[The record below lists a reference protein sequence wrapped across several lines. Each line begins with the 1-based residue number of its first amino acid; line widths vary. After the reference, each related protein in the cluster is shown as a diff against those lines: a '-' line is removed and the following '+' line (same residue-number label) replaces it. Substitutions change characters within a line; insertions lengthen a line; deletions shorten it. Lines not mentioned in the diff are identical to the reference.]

1 MRREGTRVITLHTRM
16 RCLTP
21 EQDAALSAYAG
32 HFNRVAHHLAADMAH
47 EKRTGASFKVAYQR
61 RFGITARQFNAVRM
75 QVEGLADNRVENLK
89 NLENTL
95 SDKIASTQN
104 LLPKIEKQMAKAV
117 TEKQCASSIEKLK
130 NRLHQKK
137 RKLAHLLE
145 RQSQVIRELRRPYAS
160 GLCFG
165 GRKLF
170 NAQYHLEE
178 NGYADHAE
186 WLVAWQTARTSQ
198 FFVLGSSDEIAG
210 CQGCVARL
218 QADGAFLLD
227 LRLPG
232 DKTSR
237 VTLGPLRFP
246 YQEEKLRA
254 AVTSHAGVAKAKLP
268 KITKTSKAG
277 KAYSRFLYPDGL
289 SALSWRFI
297 RDEKGW
303 RVLVSFDEPKV
314 AVTTDAKAGVLAV
327 DLNADHLA
335 WAELDR
341 FGNPV
346 DTGNIP
352 CVTYGKT
359 TEQAQ
364 AVIESAALALSGHAK
379 RIGKPLVV
387 EKLDF
392 SRKKTQLTEMDGA
405 RYARMLSSLSYKKIH
420 DAIQSRAIKD
430 GVAFMRVDPAYT
442 SVLGRINYANRY
454 GLTVHQGAA
463 VAIGRRA
470 FARFAK
476 NPRTGKMQKV
486 FGLRETPN
494 GRAGRDGV
502 KVITAPD
509 GSGAQ
514 VTFPYPVWNT
524 RKHVWT
530 LLRRVSRRMKE
541 ALAAQR
547 VAEKSDPPERKRAA
561 RLDAV
566 PSVAAA

>member
-1 MRREGTRVITLHTRM
+1 MITLHTRI
-16 RCLTP
+16 RNLDAS
-21 EQDAALSAYAG
+21 QDAALSAYAER
-32 HFNRVAHHLAADMAH
+32 FNHVAHHLAADMAH
-47 EKRTGASFKVAYQR
+47 EKRTGASFKNAYLK
-61 RFGITARQFNAVRM
+61 RFDITSRQFNAVRM

-89 NLENTL
+89 NLENVL
-95 SDKIASTQN
+95 SDKIGAIQK
-104 LLPKIEKQMAKAV
+104 LLPKITRQITKARK
-117 TEKQCASSIEKLK
+117 EGGPAEQINRLE

-137 RKLAHLLE
+137 RKMGNLLE
-145 RQSQVIRELRRPYAS
+145 RQSQAIKELHRPYAS

-170 NAQYHLEE
+170 NAQHHLEE

-186 WLVAWQTARTSQ
+186 WLTDWQAARTSQ

-218 QADGAFLLD
+218 QADGTFLID

-232 DKTSR
+232 DKASR

-246 YQEEKLRA
+246 YQEDKLRA
-254 AVTSHAGVAKAKLP
+254 AVSLHAGVAKTKLP

-277 KAYSRFLYPDGL
+277 KPYSRFLYPDGL
-289 SALSWRFI
+289 SALSWRFQ

-303 RVLVSFDEPKV
+303 RVLVSFDEPPV
-314 AVTTDAKAGVLAV
+314 AVTTNAKAGVLAV

-346 DTGNIP
+346 ATGNIR

-359 TEQAQ
+359 TEQAAAIIEGAAIALVNRARQ
-364 AVIESAALALSGHAK
+364 A
-379 RIGKPLVV
+379 GKSLVL

-392 SRKKTQLTEMDGA
+392 SLKKTQLTEMGGA

-420 DAIQSRAIKD
+420 DALQSRATKD
-430 GVAFMRVDPAYT
+430 GVGVKMVNPAYT

-470 FARFAK
+470 FGQFVK
-476 NPRTGKMQKV
+476 NSRTGKSQKV
-486 FGLRETPN
+486 FGLRETPI
-494 GRAGRDGV
+494 GRTGRDGV

-509 GSGAQ
+509 NSGVQ

-530 LLRRVSRRMKE
+530 LLGRVSRKMKE

-561 RLDAV
+561 RPDDIPV
-566 PSVAAA
+566 VAAA

>member
-1 MRREGTRVITLHTRM
+1 MITLHTRIKNT
-16 RCLTP
+16 TP
-21 EQDAALSAYAG
+21 VQDTALSSYAE
-32 HFNRVAHHLAADMAH
+32 HFSRVAHHLAMDMAK
-47 EKRTGASFKVAYQR
+47 EKRTGASFKNAYLR
-61 RFGITARQFNAVRM
+61 RFDITARQFNAVRM

-89 NLENTL
+89 NLENVL
-95 SDKIASTQN
+95 SDKIGAIQR
-104 LLPKIEKQMAKAV
+104 LLPKITKQIAKARKDGGTAEQV
-117 TEKQCASSIEKLK
+117 NRLE

-137 RKLAHLLE
+137 RKLGNLLE
-145 RQSQVIRELRRPYAS
+145 RQSRVIHELRRRPYAS

-170 NAQYHLEE
+170 NAQHHLEE
-178 NGYADHAE
+178 NGYADRAE
-186 WLVAWQTARTSQ
+186 WLTAWQAARTSQ

-218 QADGAFLLD
+218 QADGTFLID

-232 DKTSR
+232 DKASR

-246 YQEEKLRA
+246 YQEDKLRA
-254 AVTSHAGVAKAKLP
+254 AVSLHAGVAKTKLP

-277 KAYSRFLYPDGL
+277 KPYSRFLYPDGL

-297 RDEKGW
+297 RDKKGW

-314 AVTTDAKAGVLAV
+314 AVTTDAKAGVLSV

-346 DTGNIP
+346 DAGNIP

-359 TEQAQ
+359 AEQAQ
-364 AVIESAALALSGHAK
+364 AIIEAAAIVLVDHAG
-379 RIGKPLVV
+379 RIKKPLVL

-392 SRKKTQLTEMDGA
+392 SLKKTQLTEMDGA

-420 DAIQSRAIKD
+420 DALQFRATKD
-430 GVAFMRVDPAYT
+430 GVAVKMVNPAYT
-442 SVLGRINYANRY
+442 SVLERINYANRY

-470 FARFAK
+470 FGRFVE
-476 NPRTGKMQKV
+476 NSRTGKGQKV
-486 FGLRETPN
+486 FGLRETPIS
-494 GRAGRDGV
+494 RTGRDGV

-509 GSGAQ
+509 GRGAQ
-514 VTFPYPVWNT
+514 VTFPYPVWNM

-530 LLRRVSRRMKE
+530 LLGRVSRKMKE

-561 RLDAV
+561 RPDDIPV
-566 PSVAAA
+566 VAAA